1 MTDGHLSWQAI
12 LFKWWSDDMH
22 AMLAYLNAAGRH
34 KVRSTP
40 RSNSFWNL
48 LHSLLAS
55 RGSKGGAKPAG
66 PDPKA
71 ARERASETVSRPGGY
86 RNDPDDPTNPNEAIE
101 RSRQTLRPNP
111 LKRAPK

>member
-1 MTDGHLSWQAI
+1 
-12 LFKWWSDDMH
+12 MH
-22 AMLAYLNAAGRH
+22 ATLAYLNAAGKH
-34 KVRSTP
+34 KVRSTL

-48 LHSLLAS
+48 LHSFMGVHMANS
-55 RGSKGGAKPAG
+55 TTTKHPASKGSAKPPG

-71 ARERASETVSRPGGY
+71 ARERASDTVSRPGGY
-86 RNDPDDPTNPNEAIE
+86 KNDPDDPTNPNEAIE

>member
-1 MTDGHLSWQAI
+1 
-12 LFKWWSDDMH
+12 MH
-22 AMLAYLNAAGRH
+22 AMLAYLNAAGGH

-55 RGSKGGAKPAG
+55 RPAAKGSAKPPG

-71 ARERASETVSRPGGY
+71 ARERARETVSRPGGY
-86 RNDPDDPTNPNEAIE
+86 KNDPDDPTNPNEAIE

-111 LKRAPK
+111 MKRAPK